1 MTSSPFS
8 TRTKSDMLLEPTE
21 VDVEVVER
29 GEEFAEG
36 TVFSELR
43 EGVDIFREALATVA
57 TLAVRP
63 RNVGV
68 RVVDVAGEEAA
79 SVDFRPIRAH
89 LLAILLHR
97 IEVRHLIRAEYIVGI
112 LRDFRLKR

>member
-57 TLAVRP
+57 EFSIGTGD
-63 RNVGV
+63 VGV
-68 RVVDVAGEEAA
+68 GVVDVAGEKDPAA
-79 SVDFRPIRAH
+79 PSV
-89 LLAILLHR
+89 
-97 IEVRHLIRAEYIVGI
+97 
-112 LRDFRLKR
+112 